1 MAAAQLIQSTID
13 LLRPHAPFDHME
25 AEALRFLA
33 GRVKLAYYARGAKV
47 LGPASGIVDR
57 LYIVKQGVV
66 RGKPSAEMQADTLV
80 DIVLGPGECFP
91 IGALIG
97 RRATA
102 YDYAAESDAFL
113 FELADADFRALLDRS
128 PAFQRFANEYLAALV
143 DQSHRALRSQVADT
157 VSDEGRML
165 APLRQLVRKT
175 PVSCGPATPI
185 RDVLVK
191 MRDSGVGS
199 MIVVDEERVPVGV
212 FTQPDVLERVALGG
226 ADLAAPISSVMT
238 PEPVVIAADAPVY
251 EAALAMARHGIRHIV
266 LVDDGRLFGVVS
278 ERDLFALQ
286 RASLRRAGERIRGAD
301 NFDALTEAASDVR
314 VLAKSLLVHGM
325 GAEQL
330 TQVVTALN
338 DTLTQRVID
347 IAARHHG
354 VAGQWCW
361 IALGS
366 EGRME
371 QTLATDQDNAIIL
384 GEGTPDKAVF
394 LAFADE
400 VNRALDAAGFPLCKG
415 DIMAR
420 NPRWCLTLAEW
431 QAVFV
436 DWVRNPDPDA
446 LLHAAIFFDLRAIAG
461 EPQLAGTLRD
471 WLLERTAASP
481 AFLRA
486 MAANALQARP
496 PIGLLRDFVP
506 DDESAHP
513 GTIDLKKYGVRPV
526 VDAARVWALAR
537 KLPQTGTAERL
548 RASVRAGILP
558 EGEAA
563 GVIEALHFIQAL
575 RLRHQHLERP
585 VPGAE
590 NRIHPD
596 ALNPLD
602 RRILKESLRQ
612 IVKLQ
617 ERLKLDYQL

>member
-25 AEALRFLA
+25 AEALRFLSA
-33 GRVKLAYYARGAKV
+33 RLKLAYYAKGAKV

-57 LYIVKQGVV
+57 LYIVKQGAV
-66 RGKPSAEMQADTLV
+66 RGTPSAEMQADTLV
-80 DIVLGPGECFP
+80 DIVLGQGECFP

-102 YDYAAESDAFL
+102 YDYAADSDAFL
-113 FELADADFRALLDRS
+113 FELADADFRALLERS
-128 PAFQRFANEYLAALV
+128 PAFQRFANEYLAALI
-143 DQSHRALRSQVADT
+143 DQSHRALRAQVADT

-165 APLRQLVRKT
+165 APLRQLVRRA
-175 PVSCGPATPI
+175 PVSCTPSATI
-185 RDVLVK
+185 REVLTA
-191 MRDSGVGS
+191 MRASGVGS
-199 MIVVDEERVPVGV
+199 MVIVNEKRIPVGV
-212 FTQPDVLERVALGG
+212 FTQPDVLERVALAG

-238 PEPVVIAADAPVY
+238 PDPVLIAGDAPVY
-251 EAALAMARHGIRHIV
+251 EAALAMVRHGIRHIV
-266 LVDDGRLFGVVS
+266 LVEDGKLLGVVS

-301 NFDALTEAASDVR
+301 SYDALKEAAEDVR

-338 DTLTQRVID
+338 DTLTQRVMD
-347 IAARHHG
+347 IASRRHG
-354 VAGQWCW
+354 IEGEWCW

-371 QTLATDQDNAIIL
+371 QTLATDQDNALIL
-384 GEGTPDKAVF
+384 GEGAPDKSVF

-400 VNRALDAAGFPLCKG
+400 VNRALDVAGFPLCKG

-420 NPRWCLTLAEW
+420 NPRWCLTFAEW
-431 QAVFV
+431 QEVFA

-446 LLHAAIFFDLRAIAG
+446 LLHAAIFFDLRAISG
-461 EPQLAGTLRD
+461 ESQLAGTLRD
-471 WLLERTAASP
+471 WLLARTAASP
-481 AFLRA
+481 SFLRS
-486 MAANALQARP
+486 MAQNALQTQP
-496 PIGLLRDFVP
+496 PIGLLRDFIP

-513 GTIDLKKYGVRPV
+513 GTIDLKKYGVRPL
-526 VDAARVWALAR
+526 VDAARVWALAL

-548 RASVRAGILP
+548 RAAARAGTLP
-558 EGEAA
+558 ESEVSAA
-563 GVIEALHFIQAL
+563 IEALRYIQTL

-585 VPGAE
+585 ALGTE
-590 NRIHPD
+590 NRINPD

-602 RRILKESLRQ
+602 RRILKASLRQ
-612 IVKLQ
+612 VAKLQ
-617 ERLKLDYQL
+617 DRLKLDYQL